1 MKRLLL
7 CLVILTGT
15 LSVMAQKYG
24 SWHSSVTGRDY
35 GVLAENIKGKSFDC
49 FIYGQSL
56 NKHIPIVG
64 MRLSSK
70 HIPAFVKELRSLA
83 DKAGLWWDTKA
94 PVTGIE
100 DAAVLFDTNFKNV
113 TAWFDIG
120 TPPEPEYHNMKDAH
134 VEAYT
139 QMMFVGDDAVY
150 LSVAPIVDKDKNR
163 HPGFILPFGSKK
175 EIEALITAI
184 ESLNPNVEEAY
195 CIFCDVNL
203 KTGEAHKQNCPYYQ
217 DAEANDS
224 LPASQSP
231 QQESVSVPQPMHDIC
246 ITCPHCGAT
255 FVGKSASLFFNE
267 HCKKDCPRF
276 NQIIQVPQVP
286 ATPDFNK
293 ATKE

>member
-150 LSVAPIVDKDKNR
+150 LSVAPIVDKD
-163 HPGFILPFGSKK
+163 SKQ

-184 ESLNPNVEEAY
+184 ESLNPSVEEAY

-286 ATPDFNK
+286 ATPDLNK

>member
-83 DKAGLWWDTKA
+83 D
-94 PVTGIE
+94 GIE

-150 LSVAPIVDKDKNR
+150 LSVSPIVDKDKNR
-163 HPGFILPFGSKK
+163 HPGFILPFGSKQ

-184 ESLNPNVEEAY
+184 ESRY
-195 CIFCDVNL
+195 
-203 KTGEAHKQNCPYYQ
+203 
-217 DAEANDS
+217 
-224 LPASQSP
+224 
-231 QQESVSVPQPMHDIC
+231 
-246 ITCPHCGAT
+246 
-255 FVGKSASLFFNE
+255 
-267 HCKKDCPRF
+267 
-276 NQIIQVPQVP
+276 
-286 ATPDFNK
+286 
-293 ATKE
+293 

>member
-1 MKRLLL
+1 MKRFLLTTAIAVT
-7 CLVILTGT
+7 CMLTIQ
-15 LSVMAQKYG
+15 AQKYK
-24 SWHSSVTGRDY
+24 SWHSSVTDRDY
-35 GVLAENIKGKSFDC
+35 GVSAENIKGDNFDC
-49 FIYGQSL
+49 LIYGQSL
-56 NKHIPIVG
+56 YQYIPITG
-64 MRLSSK
+64 IRIDSK
-70 HIPAFVKELRSLA
+70 NIPAFVKELRSLA
-83 DKAGLWWDTKA
+83 DKAGLWWETKA

-163 HPGFILPFGSKK
+163 HPGFILPFGSKQ

-184 ESLNPNVEEAY
+184 ESLNPSVEEAY

-224 LPASQSP
+224 LPSSQSTKP
-231 QQESVSVPQPMHDIC
+231 VQPPHDIH
-246 ITCPHCGAT
+246 ITCPQCGAVFT
-255 FVGKSASLFFNE
+255 GKSASLAFKNGRN
-267 HCKKDCPRF
+267 HNKGCPLF
-276 NQIIQVPQVP
+276 NQVPEVPQVP
-286 ATPDFNK
+286 QPPK
-293 ATKE
+293 IQ

>member
-1 MKRLLL
+1 M
-7 CLVILTGT
+7 LV
-15 LSVMAQKYG
+15 
-24 SWHSSVTGRDY
+24 
-35 GVLAENIKGKSFDC
+35 ENVKGKSFDC
-49 FIYGQSL
+49 LIYGQSL

-64 MRLSSK
+64 IRLSSK

-94 PVTGIE
+94 PITGIE
-100 DAAVLFDTNFKNV
+100 DASVLFDTNFKNV

-150 LSVAPIVDKDKNR
+150 LSVSPIVDKDKNR
-163 HPGFILPFGSKK
+163 HPGFILPFGSKQ

-184 ESLNPNVEEAY
+184 ESLNPSVEEAY

-224 LPASQSP
+224 LPASQRP
-231 QQESVSVPQPMHDIC
+231 QQESVFAPQQMHDIE
-246 ITCPHCGAT
+246 ITCPQCGAT
-255 FVGKSASLFFNE
+255 FHGKSASLFMENPRN
-267 HCKKDCPRF
+267 HKSDCPLF
-276 NQIIQVPQVP
+276 NKVIEVPQVP
-286 ATPDFNK
+286 NLQK
-293 ATKE
+293 

>member
-1 MKRLLL
+1 MRKKLLL
-7 CLVILTGT
+7 LAVATVCCLCA
-15 LSVMAQKYG
+15 SAQRYG

-35 GVLAENIKGKSFDC
+35 GVLVENVKGKSFDC
-49 FIYGQSL
+49 LIYGQSL

-150 LSVAPIVDKDKNR
+150 LGVAPIVDKDKNR
-163 HPGFILPFGSKK
+163 HPGFFLPFGSKQ

-184 ESLNPNVEEAY
+184 EGLNPNVEEAY
-195 CIFCDVNL
+195 CAYCDVNL
-203 KTGEAHKQNCPYYQ
+203 TAGEAHQANCPYAH
-217 DAEANDS
+217 DSEVNDS
-224 LPASQSP
+224 LPSSQSTKP
-231 QQESVSVPQPMHDIC
+231 VQHPHDIH
-246 ITCPHCGAT
+246 ITCPQCGAVFT
-255 FVGKSASLFFNE
+255 GKSASLAFKNGRNHKE
-267 HCKKDCPRF
+267 DCPIF
-276 NQIIQVPQVP
+276 NKVPDVPQVP
-286 ATPDFNK
+286 QAPK
-293 ATKE
+293 IQ

>member
-1 MKRLLL
+1 
-7 CLVILTGT
+7 
-15 LSVMAQKYG
+15 
-24 SWHSSVTGRDY
+24 
-35 GVLAENIKGKSFDC
+35 
-49 FIYGQSL
+49 
-56 NKHIPIVG
+56 
-64 MRLSSK
+64 
-70 HIPAFVKELRSLA
+70 
-83 DKAGLWWDTKA
+83 
-94 PVTGIE
+94 
-100 DAAVLFDTNFKNV
+100 
-113 TAWFDIG
+113 
-120 TPPEPEYHNMKDAH
+120 
-134 VEAYT
+134 
-139 QMMFVGDDAVY
+139 MM
-150 LSVAPIVDKDKNR
+150 L
-163 HPGFILPFGSKK
+163 
-175 EIEALITAI
+175 AI
-184 ESLNPNVEEAY
+184 ESLNPSVEEAY